1 MRVELTLADREDQ
14 VESGS
19 DSTSPAINAEK
30 LIPYR
35 SSHPA
40 ADQCSVANA
49 LVRVEQVSREPSWTF
64 DIRTA
69 CGSPPEQSYCHSALA
84 RESEKI
90 TEYAVSRAGFLRPNA
105 VTFQRS
111 SNFGM
116 YYQTIQLEM
125 RGAVSVITLNRPE
138 SLNALT
144 LEVANEFKSA
154 VADARERASR
164 AIVLTGAGRAFC
176 AGGDLREMQK
186 IAQREGKV
194 EAFFDEPLRV
204 LNECLLLI
212 RQTPLPFIAAVN
224 GAASGGGCNLALAC
238 DLVIAAE
245 SARFNQAFIKVGL
258 SPDCGGTFILPR
270 LVGWR
275 RATEL
280 LMTGDVVSAQQA
292 LEMGMINAAV
302 ADAELMPIVMAMAE
316 KLASAP
322 TAAIGRIKEL
332 LEASATNDYSG
343 QLELERKAQ
352 IQSGQTKDFRE
363 GVAAF
368 IEKRPP
374 KFVGG

>member
-1 MRVELTLADREDQ
+1 M
-14 VESGS
+14 S
-19 DSTSPAINAEK
+19 
-30 LIPYR
+30 
-35 SSHPA
+35 
-40 ADQCSVANA
+40 
-49 LVRVEQVSREPSWTF
+49 
-64 DIRTA
+64 
-69 CGSPPEQSYCHSALA
+69 
-84 RESEKI
+84 
-90 TEYAVSRAGFLRPNA
+90 
-105 VTFQRS
+105 
-111 SNFGM
+111 
-116 YYQTIQLEM
+116 YQTIHLEM
-125 RGAVSVITLNRPE
+125 RGTVCVITLNRPE

-144 LEVANEFKSA
+144 LAVGNEFKAA
-154 VADARERASR
+154 VAEARERGAR

-186 IAQREGKV
+186 IAQHDGRV

-212 RQTPLPFIAAVN
+212 RQTPVPFIAAVN

-238 DLVIAAE
+238 DLVVAGE

-280 LMTGDVVSAQQA
+280 LMTGDVVSAQEA
-292 LEMGMINAAV
+292 VGMGMINAV
-302 ADAELMPIVMAMAE
+302 VVDAELMEQVMTMAE
-316 KLASAP
+316 RLASAP
-322 TAAIGRIKEL
+322 TAAMGRIKEL
-332 LEASATNDYSG
+332 LEASATKDYAG
-343 QLELERKAQ
+343 QLELEREAQ

-374 KFVGG
+374 KFVGD